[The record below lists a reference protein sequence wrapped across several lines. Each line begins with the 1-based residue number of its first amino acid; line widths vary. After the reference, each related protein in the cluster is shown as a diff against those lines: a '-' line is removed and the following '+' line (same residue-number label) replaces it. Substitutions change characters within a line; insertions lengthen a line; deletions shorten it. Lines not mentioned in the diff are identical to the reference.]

1 MGGPRQRGHAPI
13 SHPQNSHVSWG
24 TQPNVRHWKITSSHR
39 RPNKNSLH
47 PGRCVSWARL
57 CTEGMQGEDHGESW
71 PDSIPGDFGAQM
83 HQDGAT
89 ALLSY
94 YLSNLYCT
102 SSSVSCFINLMLILL
117 TISLCS
123 FFFIDLAVFHRA
135 DFLIFLKFKK
145 LEERLEKDLVLKKK
159 KIDQKEMHSKTTMK
173 SNFTSPFPT
182 TRGSDRSFW
191 PGCVTTG
198 VLTYSW
204 LECKQE

>member
-1 MGGPRQRGHAPI
+1 MPESTTTEQSWEVSESWARFPLGLHLPLQPRVLRGGPRQRGHAPI

-57 CTEGMQGEDHGESW
+57 CIEGMQGEDHGESW
-71 PDSIPGDFGAQM
+71 PYSIPGDFGAQM

-102 SSSVSCFINLMLILL
+102 SSSVSCLINLMLILL

-123 FFFIDLAVFHRA
+123 FFLHRSYC
-135 DFLIFLKFKK
+135 L
-145 LEERLEKDLVLKKK
+145 
-159 KIDQKEMHSKTTMK
+159 S
-173 SNFTSPFPT
+173 
-182 TRGSDRSFW
+182 
-191 PGCVTTG
+191 
-198 VLTYSW
+198 
-204 LECKQE
+204 